1 MCCVVFE
8 EQTVWVA
15 DINDEIIAYAS
26 LGDGYLNNLYVD
38 PDHQGQGIGG
48 ALLDQAKEA
57 APDGLKLWTFEPNH
71 GAIRFYEARGF
82 VTLKTTDGG
91 DNEERVPD
99 HLMAWRP

>member
-1 MCCVVFE
+1 LPSEFHIRQASAGDGKACAVIHILARSHMRFLPQDIYYIDETVNLMCCVVFE

-48 ALLDQAKEA
+48 AL
-57 APDGLKLWTFEPNH
+57 
-71 GAIRFYEARGF
+71 RR
-82 VTLKTTDGG
+82 
-91 DNEERVPD
+91 
-99 HLMAWRP
+99 